1 MILKVGNME
10 AKKGEKKQG
19 YLNIKNTEL
28 SIPCTLIN
36 GVNEGKTVAITGG
49 THGSEYT
56 GIETA
61 IRLASELTPEMVSG
75 KIIILHPCNLPA
87 FQAKLQYI
95 GPYDG
100 KNLNREYPGKATG
113 TISQKIAYT
122 VTTELHEKSDFYID
136 LHGGDIHEE
145 LEHFVVY
152 PEVGSEEVCRIS
164 KEAAE
169 IAGMKYIWGSSV
181 TNSSIGSA
189 ALKGVPGILC
199 ETGQC
204 GIWTE
209 EEVDQY
215 IKCVKN
221 VLKYLKVIDGKSES
235 LCKVE
240 YIHRMIEL
248 EAKQTGCWYPCVSP
262 GQKVTKNEK
271 IGEIKDYFGKTL
283 EEYFSPIEGIILY
296 TVISLAINVD
306 DPIMGL
312 SLGRIIKE

>member
-19 YLNIKNTEL
+19 YLNIRNTEL

-49 THGSEYT
+49 THGSEYP
-56 GIETA
+56 GIEAA

-75 KIIILHPCNLPA
+75 KIIIVHPPNLPA

-100 KNLNREYPGKATG
+100 KNLNCEFPGLATG
-113 TISQKIAYT
+113 TITQKIAYT
-122 VTTELHEKSDFYID
+122 ITTELHEQSDFYMD
-136 LHGGDIHEE
+136 LHGGDIHEAQIT
-145 LEHFVVY
+145 FVIY
-152 PEVGSEEVCRIS
+152 PELGSEEVIRIS

-169 IAGMKYIWGSSV
+169 IFDMKYIVKTSATRSAV
-181 TNSSIGSA
+181 GSA
-189 ALKGVPGILC
+189 ALKGVPGLIC
-199 ETGQC
+199 EIGKS

-215 IKCVKN
+215 IKSVKN
-221 VLKYLKVIDGKSES
+221 VLKYLKVIDGKSEP
-235 LCKVE
+235 LHKVE
-240 YIHRMIEL
+240 HIYGFIEWK
-248 EAKQTGCWYPCVSP
+248 AKQTGCWYPCVSP
-262 GQKVTKNEK
+262 GQNVAKNEK

-296 TVISLAINVD
+296 TVTSLAINVD
-306 DPIMGL
+306 DIIGGL
-312 SLGRIIKE
+312 IS